1 VVTGVLVALDYSDLA
16 KAESMAARLAEV
28 VSGFKVGL
36 ELLTAV
42 GPSAVERIA
51 SLGKPVFVDAKLH
64 DIPTTVERAGAN
76 LRDAGARWVTAHAG
90 GGQKMLAAAVGSMGD
105 NGGILAVT
113 ILTSFDDDTS
123 LSVGFVDGVRGQVAR
138 MAALA
143 GAAGAEGVV
152 CSALEVDTVRRVE
165 PGLKVVTP
173 GIRLAGDASDDQAR
187 VVTPLMALAAGAD
200 YMVIG
205 RSITASNDPVRTAN
219 EIRKS
224 LDRSG

>member
-1 VVTGVLVALDYSDLA
+1 
-16 KAESMAARLAEV
+16 
-28 VSGFKVGL
+28 
-36 ELLTAV
+36 
-42 GPSAVERIA
+42 
-51 SLGKPVFVDAKLH
+51 
-64 DIPTTVERAGAN
+64 
-76 LRDAGARWVTAHAG
+76 
-90 GGQKMLAAAVGSMGD
+90 
-105 NGGILAVT
+105 
-113 ILTSFDDDTS
+113 
-123 LSVGFVDGVRGQVAR
+123 